1 MGGGVR
7 AAVVGRWL
15 EGLIT
20 MHIVERF
27 EIKNHPDTKPDKQ
40 GRGYVTLN
48 PVALRGIDPGT
59 LVSITNTRNGKRVFC
74 IIKTDVD
81 LYKNQI
87 GIDDEL
93 HEKLEIEKHMDNK
106 GIILAIVSQ
115 PIPYYALFWMNHPN
129 GRARV
134 PLFVGTG
141 VAFVSLAILLLLI
154 GF

>member
-20 MHIVERF
+20 MRIVERF
-27 EIKNHPDTKPDKQ
+27 EIKSHPDTKPDKQ

-48 PVALRGIDPGT
+48 PAALRGIDPGT

-93 HEKLEIEKHMDNK
+93 QEKLEIEKHMDNK

-115 PIPYYALFWMNHPN
+115 PMPYYALFWMNHPN
-129 GRARV
+129 ERVRV
-134 PLFVGTG
+134 PLVVKTA

>member
-1 MGGGVR
+1 MSGRVC
-7 AAVVGRWL
+7 AAFVDKWL
-15 EGLIT
+15 EGLII
-20 MHIVERF
+20 MPIVERF
-27 EIKNHPDTKPDKQ
+27 KIKSHPDTKPDKQ

-48 PVALRGIDPGT
+48 PAALRGIDPGT

-93 HEKLEIEKHMDNK
+93 QKKLEIEKHMDNK

-115 PIPYYALFWMNHPN
+115 PMPYYAPFWMNHPN
-129 GRARV
+129 ERVRV
-134 PLFVGTG
+134 PLVVGTG